1 MGQKIVV
8 GPFTRGLR
16 NDVEPF
22 NVDTDSFPT
31 LINAYQWRS
40 RIKRKRGTQL
50 VNRLTRTFSA
60 QSLGATVGAQTT
72 YTFNNLF
79 TILGIGAGETN
90 KQINP
95 GSVVINIGAPDTA
108 KFTDNGSGGFTVTGS
123 GVSLGSSINYLT
135 GAVTIVLSASIGGGA
150 ITVSF
155 GYFPCLPV
163 MGLESLE
170 VTNSKFP
177 TCVGF
182 DTKYSYIIS
191 NASPYPVHGTNFF
204 KNPSPSTSY
213 PGYTQKTTQTSFV
226 FNGQDYQQFW
236 TVNYQGAMWTT
247 NGVPVPFVAATSNI
261 GMQFGVITAI
271 ALVGGAPTT
280 TVDITIVGNPLVVG
294 DFIFINEVQ
303 GITGI
308 NYQSGYVTISGNTF
322 RAVFPNAKI
331 NGVYSG
337 PSGIAQ
343 YLTNVSDS
351 TKDCIKWMDG
361 DPSGTA
367 NGWVNFCPPLSESNF
382 SISDLPNAIYYLVS
396 ARMIVPFKDRLIFI
410 GPVVQ
415 TSAGNDQV
423 YLQDTIIYS
432 QNGTPY
438 YTCSF
443 DGSNIASV
451 TAPTTTFFPILVPN
465 NQTATAPAYFE
476 DSIGFGGFL
485 SAGLDEAANSVASN
499 EDVLV
504 IGFDKTQTKLIY
516 SSNDII
522 PFNFY
527 IVNSELGTSSVFSAI
542 NLDEGV
548 LSRGDRG
555 YIITNQTSAKR
566 IDLEIPDEV
575 YEISLNQNGLER
587 FCAARDF
594 VNEWIYFTY
603 PINNAQSNN
612 NKFPSATLQFNYR
625 DNSWA
630 LFYENYTT
638 YGSFITQSGLTW
650 QTLPYPSW
658 LDWTD
663 SWNSGT
669 NTIDQPQVI
678 GGNQQGFVLFRGK
691 GTGEA
696 TSLYIQ
702 SFSGNTITSP
712 DHSLNNGDFI
722 LITGCIGTI
731 ANQVNGKVFQIYGV
745 AQNTFNISPSIGS
758 GTYTGAGYIT
768 RYYVPQIQS
777 KEFPVSWQMGRKTR
791 IGMQQYL
798 FSTTQ
803 NAQIQLLIFLSQN
816 VNNAYNTGTIVP
828 DPTSTNNSLI
838 YSTVLYTCPESTNLG
853 LTPANINLQMPTAIE
868 QQQIWHRINTSL
880 VGDTIQVGF
889 TLSNDQMKFLTPD
902 GPSSTITGATQA
914 TQCVLTCP
922 GRFSIGSMIQ
932 INGIVGMTDLNYQ
945 SYLNN
950 VYQVVASDATTVTIA
965 VDSTSFSA
973 YISGGTATPVAP
985 IYQTAE
991 IELHGF
997 IIDASPSSL
1006 LA

>member
-40 RIKRKRGTQL
+40 RIKRKRGTEL
-50 VNRLTRTFSA
+50 VNRLSRAFNSHASSTQLDPSGNGNLITGFS
-60 QSLGATVGAQTT
+60 L
-72 YTFNNLF
+72 
-79 TILGIGAGETN
+79 ETN
-90 KQINP
+90 GSIVP
-95 GSVVINIGAPDTA
+95 GSVNIFNAGHAINWTDAA
-108 KFTDNGSGGFTVTGS
+108 KNGVLNGSVPGNDGT
-123 GVSLGSSINYLT
+123 INYAT
-135 GAVTIVLSASIGGGA
+135 GAISLPTQANVFIDGRFSYYPS
-150 ITVSF
+150 
-155 GYFPCLPV
+155 LPV
-163 MGLESLE
+163 MGLENLE

-177 TCVGF
+177 TCVAF

-191 NASPYPVHGTNFF
+191 NSSPYPVHDTNFF
-204 KNPSPSTSY
+204 KNPPSGTY
-213 PGYTQKTTQTSFV
+213 PGYTQKTTQTPFV

-236 TVNYQGAMWTT
+236 TVNYQGAMWAT
-247 NGVPVPFVAATSNI
+247 NGIPVPFNPVTANI
-261 GMQFGVITAI
+261 QMQFGVITNI
-271 ALVGGAPTT
+271 TPVVAPLP
-280 TVDITIVGNPLVVG
+280 TVDITIVGNPLVIG

-303 GITGI
+303 GMTGI
-308 NYQSGYVTISGNTF
+308 NYQSGYVTSAGNTF
-322 RAVFPNAKI
+322 RAVFPNAVI
-331 NGVYSG
+331 GGVYTQN
-337 PSGIAQ
+337 GIAQ
-343 YLTNVSDS
+343 YLTNVSDA

-361 DPSGTA
+361 DPLGTF
-367 NGWVNFCPPLSESNF
+367 NGWVNFCPPLSENNF
-382 SISDLPNAIYYLVS
+382 SISDLPLAVYYLVG
-396 ARMIVPFKDRLIFI
+396 ARMIVPFKDRLLFI

-415 TSAGNDQV
+415 TSSNGTQV
-423 YLQDTIIYS
+423 YLQDTVIYS

-451 TAPTTTFFPILVPN
+451 TSPTTAFNPILVPI

-516 SSNDII
+516 SSNDIL

-548 LSRGDRG
+548 LTRGDRG
-555 YIITNQTSAKR
+555 FIITNQTSAKR

-575 YEISLNQNGLER
+575 YEINLDKNGLER

-594 VNEWIYFTY
+594 INEWIYFTY
-603 PINNAQSNN
+603 PINNEQTNN

-638 YGSFITQSGLTW
+638 YGNFIIQSGLTW
-650 QTLPYPSW
+650 QTLPASLTWETWNDP
-658 LDWTD
+658 
-663 SWNSGT
+663 WNSGE
-669 NTIDQPQVI
+669 NTILQPQVI
-678 GGNQQGFVLFRGK
+678 GGNQQGFVLFRGR
-691 GTGEA
+691 GTDEA

-722 LITGCIGTI
+722 LITGCLGTI
-731 ANQVNGKVFQIYGV
+731 ANEVNGKVFQIYGV
-745 AQNTFNISPSIGS
+745 AQNTFNIAPSIGS
-758 GTYTGAGYIT
+758 GTYSGAGYIT

-798 FSTTQ
+798 LSTTQ

-816 VNNAYNTGTIVP
+816 VNNAYNTGKIVP
-828 DPTSTNNSLI
+828 DPTSINNSLI
-838 YSTVLYTCPESTNLG
+838 YSTVLYTCPESSNLG
-853 LTPANINLQMPTAIE
+853 LTPSNTNLQMPTAIE
-868 QQQIWHRINTSL
+868 QQQIWHRVNTSL
-880 VGDTIQVGF
+880 IGDTIQVGF
-889 TLSNDQMKFLTPD
+889 TLSDDQMKFLTQV
-902 GPSSTITGATQA
+902 GPGSAITGATQA

-922 GRFSIGSMIQ
+922 GLRFNIGSMIQ
-932 INGIVGMTDLNYQ
+932 ITGVVGMTDLNYQ
-945 SYLNN
+945 AYLNN
-950 VYQVVASDATTVTIA
+950 VYQVVNTSATTVTIA
-965 VDSTSFSA
+965 VDSTSFSP
-973 YISGGTATPVAP
+973 YISGGIATPVAP